1 MGVARLGIRGIM
13 VSMSDVNG
21 NVSQQE
27 SVTAKQ
33 GSPTPTAWGQGGPPA
48 SKRLERT
55 VTGRWVAGVCAG
67 LAAYTGVDATVIRLI
82 FAVLTFFGGV
92 GAIAYVIG
100 WALMPEEGDTASI
113 AERFISKTGS

>member
-1 MGVARLGIRGIM
+1 M

-21 NVSQQE
+21 NAGLPGSVSAE
-27 SVTAKQ
+27 Q
-33 GSPTPTAWGQGGPPA
+33 GSPPSEAWGRGGPPSPPSA
-48 SKRLERT
+48 KRLERKF
-55 VTGRWVAGVCAG
+55 TGRWIAGVCSG
-67 LAAYTGVDATVIRLI
+67 LAAYTGVDPTVIRLL

-100 WALMPEEGDTASI
+100 WALIPEEGDTASI

>member
-1 MGVARLGIRGIM
+1 M

-21 NVSQQE
+21 NAGPPGSVSAE
-27 SVTAKQ
+27 Q
-33 GSPTPTAWGQGGPPA
+33 GSPASEAWGRGGPPGPPGPPA
-48 SKRLERT
+48 GKRLERKT
-55 VTGRWVAGVCAG
+55 TGRWIAGVCAG
-67 LAAYTGVDATVIRLI
+67 LAAYTGVDPTVIRLL

-100 WALMPEEGDTASI
+100 WALIPEEGDTASI

>member
-1 MGVARLGIRGIM
+1 M

-21 NVSQQE
+21 NAGLPGSVSAE
-27 SVTAKQ
+27 Q
-33 GSPTPTAWGQGGPPA
+33 GSPASEAWGRGGPPGPPA
-48 SKRLERT
+48 GKRLERKS
-55 VTGRWVAGVCAG
+55 TGRWIAGVCAG
-67 LAAYTGVDATVIRLI
+67 LAAYTGVDPTVIRLL

-100 WALMPEEGDTASI
+100 WALIPEEGDTASI

>member
-1 MGVARLGIRGIM
+1 M

-33 GSPTPTAWGQGGPPA
+33 GSPTPTAWGQGGPPSPPA
-48 SKRLERT
+48 DRRLERKF
-55 VTGRWVAGVCAG
+55 TGRWVAGVCAG
-67 LAAYTGVDATVIRLI
+67 LAAYTGVDPTVIRLI

-100 WALMPEEGDTASI
+100 WALIPEEGDTASI